1 MRYIIIVLSLFI
13 ITCGGGGGGGP
24 TEPSQPTNPTV
35 QNINVATNEDSPIAV
50 DLVGSDP
57 QNLALTFSIVEQPSN
72 GTFSY
77 SGSAGTYTP
86 NANYNGTDT
95 FTYVATN
102 GTRTSNIATVS
113 IVINPVDD
121 NPNTM
126 DVSATTDE
134 DNAIDITLSAEE
146 FDGDSIQFN
155 VKDNPTNGTVSIGGP
170 FNNQATYTPNADW
183 YGTDT
188 FTFEAVDV
196 NGKKILNTATA
207 TITVNPINDGP
218 QSNDV
223 SATTDEDVEVTISL
237 DASDVEGDSF
247 NYSIVSDVSHGST
260 TLENGVVTYTSNT
273 DWSGTDTFTYKANDG
288 TDDGNT
294 ATVTITVNNLPPL
307 QGDLSQS
314 TWNESN
320 HSFDFVWD
328 DVIEFNPLTDKKY
341 GLYES
346 ESSDMSSKTLI
357 WEGNDTNFSWV
368 IDDGIVRYYTLGV
381 RDIYGAESE
390 SNIAAMRSSN
400 SRFLYDFHDNAY
412 EEKTRAIIYN
422 PNNDNLISLG
432 RAKDHNDN
440 GSSTVEYYFLETNQD
455 GSVISYNEDDSY
467 YNQVL
472 EGYDRPIF
480 TSTGDLIILES
491 QSQNTNQQMLKNF
504 SSDGSLNWTIN
515 IKDQIPSSDNI
526 RFSLADAVET
536 NDGFVLL
543 ARTVDD
549 ASTTDTNYYIFLVKT
564 DTNGNV
570 QYYEKFYNDGL
581 GYYHWYTKL
590 RLFQK
595 GYDLNSDTYYVYGTT
610 NRSNFDNHSKGF
622 IGKVTD
628 TGSTFTMGT
637 IANIDLGTGL
647 VNFYEIREHSSTDN
661 TFNFYLSA
669 TNSHSTGTFI
679 AKYSEENNVYQEHW
693 NYPLNVMGSST
704 IVMTSPNTPS
714 DHIYATQSID
724 NPTPGN
730 HGYLIYTVK
739 IDESGT
745 ALWNR
750 TIQLQES
757 NGVTSADL
765 TTSATYIE
773 GGEFAGGVAVA
784 GYSLKNPSND
794 NKDIDAFIVI
804 FDSNGASRTW

>member
-1 MRYIIIVLSLFI
+1 MSILFLW
-13 ITCGGGGGGGP
+13 TCGGGGGGP

-223 SATTDEDVEVTISL
+223 SATTDEDVEVAISL

-260 TLENGVVTYTSNT
+260 TLENGVVTYTSST

-288 TDDGNT
+288 TDDGNSAT
-294 ATVTITVNNLPPL
+294 ATITVNNLPPL

-314 TWNESN
+314 SWDAST
-320 HSFDFVWD
+320 HSFNFLWNTVQ
-328 DVIEFNPLTDKKY
+328 ENQPLPDKKY

-368 IDDGIVRYYTLGV
+368 IDDGITRYYTLGV
-381 RDIYGAESE
+381 RDVYGAESE
-390 SNIAAMRSSN
+390 SNIRAMKSSN
-400 SRFLYDFHDNAY
+400 SRFFYDFYNNTY
-412 EEKTRAIIYN
+412 EEKTNRIVFN
-422 PNNDNLISLG
+422 PNTNNLLSWG
-432 RAKDHNDN
+432 RAKDHGDD
-440 GSSTVEYYFLETNQD
+440 GSASNEYYILETSQD
-455 GSVISYNEDDSY
+455 GSEVFRNSDDSY
-467 YNQVL
+467 RAEAGFDYSRIVITDTDD
-472 EGYDRPIF
+472 Y
-480 TSTGDLIILES
+480 IILDSDNNLTSISNTGVLNWEINIRDQITS
-491 QSQNTNQQMLKNF
+491 NTNVGCGDFVQ
-504 SSDGSLNWTIN
+504 T
-515 IKDQIPSSDNI
+515 
-526 RFSLADAVET
+526 A
-536 NDGFVLL
+536 DGFVISCTK
-543 ARTVDD
+543 REWDNSTNERNHTVIIVKVD
-549 ASTTDTNYYIFLVKT
+549 AS
-564 DTNGNV
+564 GNL
-570 QYYEKFYNDGL
+570 QYKSDFYNDTL
-581 GYYHWYTKL
+581 GYNHGYKWLKI
-590 RLFQK
+590 FQK
-595 GYDLNSDTYYVYGTT
+595 GYDLNSDTFYIYGGTDRT
-610 NRSNFDNHSKGF
+610 NFQNKDKGF
-622 IGKVTD
+622 IAKITD
-628 TGSTFTMGT
+628 TGSSFTVGT
-637 IANIDLGTGL
+637 MANIDLDPGSNSGEY
-647 VNFYEIREHSSTDN
+647 FIGIREHSSDSN
-661 TFNFYLSA
+661 TFSFYV
-669 TNSHSTGTFI
+669 HGTISGSISPYVSF
-679 AKYSEENNVYQEHW
+679 YTEENDVYTKQW
-693 NYPLNVMGSST
+693 NIPFLDGVGVGGYGVGE
-704 IVMTSPNTPS
+704 MTSPNAPS
-714 DHIYATQSID
+714 DYVYVGQSID
-724 NPTPGN
+724 NPSSS
-730 HGYLIYTVK
+730 HGSNVHALK
-739 IDESGT
+739 IDENGSI
-745 ALWNR
+745 LWES
-750 TIQLQES
+750 TINLQQW
-757 NGVTSADL
+757 NGNTSSQDVIL
-765 TTSATYIE
+765 STTYIE
-773 GGEFAGGVAVA
+773 GGEFAGGVALG
-784 GYSLKNPSND
+784 GYSWRVPGNQHKEG
-794 NKDIDAFIVI
+794 DAVVVI